1 MKQFIHASAVKCCA
15 MTLLVF
21 CTYFTTYSQYSERT
35 TYWEGGLTIGPSNF
49 LGDLGGN
56 YGKGK
61 PFLKDNNI
69 QMTKLTYGVH
79 ASYHPSEVFAIRIA
93 LNFGT
98 LEGDDAI
105 IKGKGGYEEARR
117 ARNSDFKSKFQELFV
132 VAEFYPGVLF
142 EYEPEDVYH
151 KMRPYLLAGVG
162 GFHFNPMGTDPLTG
176 EWVALKPLR
185 TEGQGMAE
193 FPDRKEYKLYQVN
206 VPMGVGMKYYI
217 TERSNLSLEV
227 IHRTTFTDY
236 IDDVST
242 RYIDPNLFYQY
253 RPQYFTTQT
262 ADLAARMANKSGTT
276 GTRFEPGK
284 KRGTAENN
292 DAYYSIGFKFS
303 TRIGADGSSRWNN
316 STRCPIR
323 F

>member
-1 MKQFIHASAVKCCA
+1 
-15 MTLLVF
+15 
-21 CTYFTTYSQYSERT
+21 
-35 TYWEGGLTIGPSNF
+35 
-49 LGDLGGN
+49 
-56 YGKGK
+56 
-61 PFLKDNNI
+61 
-69 QMTKLTYGVH
+69 MTKLTYGVH
-79 ASYHPSEVFAIRIA
+79 ASYHPSEYFAFRIA
-93 LNFGT
+93 LNFGI

-117 ARNSDFKSKFQELFV
+117 ARNSDFKSKFQELILL
-132 VAEFYPGVLF
+132 AEFYPGVFF
-142 EYEPEDVYH
+142 EYEPQDVYH
-151 KMRPYLLAGVG
+151 KMRPYLMAGIG
-162 GFHFNPMGTDPLTG
+162 GFHYNPMGTDPLTG

-206 VPMGVGMKYYI
+206 IPMGVGMKYYI

-262 ADLAARMANKSGTT
+262 ADLAARMANKSLPSQ
-276 GTRFEPGK
+276 RFEPGK

-303 TRIGADGSSRWNN
+303 TRIGADGNSRWNN